1 MAAYNLVKISFCMD
15 ICISEKL
22 WQCKNAHSSN
32 LHLSYTVKYLQ
43 ITKADFQQLM
53 CDTTSAMRVYW
64 RCSLCR
70 VTFRLTFDPTSVND
84 SGLGCLQWV
93 TEKKK
98 KRGYV
103 IKLLALRCND
113 VVKDTDL
120 NHWGKTLHVQDGFLV
135 SYLHLTLAW
144 GCGKN
149 KQRTRNCSHTRTN
162 KPTLSR

>member
-98 KRGYV
+98 KRVCNKIISTKMQRCGERYRSES
-103 IKLLALRCND
+103 LRENTSCTGWILS
-113 VVKDTDL
+113 VPSS
-120 NHWGKTLHVQDGFLV
+120 
-135 SYLHLTLAW
+135 SYFSLRLWEEQT
-144 GCGKN
+144 KN
-149 KQRTRNCSHTRTN
+149 T
-162 KPTLSR
+162 